1 MHPASSEQ
9 QSDDQILHRIMAL
22 DESALGELYDRYGS
36 LLYSLAYRICRRADA
51 AEEVVQETF
60 MTVWRSA
67 KTWQSDRGS
76 VQAWLVAI
84 CRNRAIDHL
93 RRQNEPTLPLSMEP
107 TSDGRSP
114 EEEVLNQAASQE
126 VRDAY
131 ERLPEKYRAVL
142 EAVYFNGLTQRE
154 AAKLLNIPHGTV
166 KSRVRLAVERMTRA
180 LKARGFT
187 R

>member
-67 KTWQSDRGS
+67 KTWQSDRWS

-84 CRNRAIDHL
+84 CRNRA
-93 RRQNEPTLPLSMEP
+93 
-107 TSDGRSP
+107 SDGRSP